1 MKKTMY
7 KIIICVFKCTLIFDK
22 NQVQNSTENKTSVRR
37 KKTYLKMRRPESYEN
52 NLPAAGRIQKK
63 DALQRPFSDIQNK
76 VKSFLK
82 YIR

>member
-1 MKKTMY
+1 M
-7 KIIICVFKCTLIFDK
+7 
-22 NQVQNSTENKTSVRR
+22 
-37 KKTYLKMRRPESYEN
+37 YLKMRRPESYEN